1 MQPDILERESLSE
14 NGKNYQR
21 DKRIIKMSFVLRTI
35 IVFVLMLL
43 LEYYFIK
50 KAGRTIIAV
59 FPDIGWK
66 KFKTFISVVLVFLNL
81 YPFVLL
87 GLYFSNSKLPDTWL
101 VDYLFI
107 YTFWVYIFIVI
118 QSVLFFPLFLIVK
131 GLIFPYYRKHK
142 DAYLKIENKLI
153 LGLLVFFILYVPT
166 RIIFDYY
173 AVSIRN
179 VVYTKQGLNP
189 ALNNFRLI
197 LISDLHADRHTDSK
211 RLGNYIDKVNN
222 LKPDLVLIG
231 GDMISGNPQYI
242 DTAAKYVGKIKA
254 QYGVFSCR
262 GDHDYWAYRPDMQRS
277 LREITNALGKYNVPM
292 LDNENKKLDI
302 KGAKMLISFITY
314 TYPDKINPDLLDK
327 LLSDKKEDLNIL
339 LLHQPEGGIPSKAAR
354 KNYDLMLS
362 GHTHGGQITFL
373 FPFFNLSPTLIE
385 TRYVRGDFH
394 IGNMLLVL
402 TRGLGM
408 SLVPL
413 RLNSTPQITVITIKG
428 N

>member
-1 MQPDILERESLSE
+1 
-14 NGKNYQR
+14 
-21 DKRIIKMSFVLRTI
+21 MSFASRTI

-59 FPDIGWK
+59 FPGVRWK
-66 KFKTFISVVLVFLNL
+66 KFNSLRYVVLILLNL
-81 YPFVLL
+81 YPPVLL
-87 GLYFSNSKLPDTWL
+87 GFYFSNSKLPDTWL
-101 VDYLFI
+101 IDYLFI
-107 YTFWVYIFIVI
+107 YPFWVYIFIVI

-131 GLIFPYYRKHK
+131 GLIYPFYKKHK

-153 LGLLVFFILYVPT
+153 LGLVVFFILYVPT

-173 AVSIRN
+173 AISIRN
-179 VVYTKQGLNP
+179 IVFTKQGLNP
-189 ALNNFRLI
+189 ALNNFRLVM
-197 LISDLHADRHTDSK
+197 ISDLHADRHTDSK

-242 DTAAKYVGKIKA
+242 DTAAKYVGQIKSK
-254 QYGVFSCR
+254 YGVYTCR

-277 LREITNALGKYNVPM
+277 LREITTALGKYNVPM
-292 LDNENKKLDI
+292 LNNENQRLDI

-327 LLSDKKEDLNIL
+327 LLSVKKEDLNIL
-339 LLHQPEGGIPSKAAR
+339 LLHQPEGGIPGIAAR

-394 IGNMLLVL
+394 IGNMLLVV

-413 RLNSTPQITVITIKG
+413 RLNSTPEITVITIKE

>member
-1 MQPDILERESLSE
+1 
-14 NGKNYQR
+14 
-21 DKRIIKMSFVLRTI
+21 MSFVLRTV

-50 KAGRTIIAV
+50 KADRTITAIY
-59 FPDIGWK
+59 PGINWK
-66 KFKTFISVVLVFLNL
+66 KLGTLRNVLLVFLNL
-81 YPFVLL
+81 YPFTLL
-87 GLYFSNSKLPDTWL
+87 GFYFSNSKLPDTWI
-101 VDYLFI
+101 VDYLLI
-107 YTFWVYIFIVI
+107 YPFWVYIFIVI
-118 QSVLFFPLFLIVK
+118 QSALFFPFFLIIK
-131 GLIFPYYRKHK
+131 GLVYPYYKKHK
-142 DAYLKIENKLI
+142 DVYLKIENKFI
-153 LGLLVFFILYVPT
+153 MGLLVFFILYVPT

-189 ALNNFRLI
+189 ALNNFRLL
-197 LISDLHADRHTDSK
+197 LISDLHADRHNDSK

-242 DTAAKYVGKIKA
+242 DTAAKYVGQIKSK
-254 QYGVFSCR
+254 YGVYTCQ

-277 LREITNALGKYNVPM
+277 LREITDALGKYNVPM

-339 LLHQPEGGIPSKAAR
+339 LLHQPEGGIPGKAAQ

-394 IGNMLLVL
+394 IGNMLLVV

-413 RLNSTPQITVITIKG
+413 RLNSTPEITVITIKG